1 MQLAG
6 VIVGSDVEAPAA
18 RITEDGATFASATVT
33 ELLTVGGASGA
44 GSANIIGT
52 LDAREINVS
61 RAVCIGGT
69 LETAELNAGEGAL
82 TVNDIGG
89 SASVAMGSIFEA
101 DLETSTVKVYDEWT
115 DGEVASTG
123 LAAVATEHDITSAVA
138 DANEYTDAASS
149 NIMSTINALPGIGEG
164 AILYDVIEE

>member
-52 LDAREINVS
+52 LDALDINVS
-61 RAVCIGGT
+61 DAISAGSSLQVGRWLGV
-69 LETAELNAGEGAL
+69 NAGEAGAGMV
-82 TVNDIGG
+82 TMG
-89 SASVAMGSIFEA
+89 SAFTANTT
-101 DLETSTVKVYDEWT
+101 DNTVMIHDEWT
-115 DGEVASTG
+115 DGETTSSG
-123 LAAVATEHDITSAVA
+123 FAAVATEHDITSAVA